1 LLVVVKEFT
10 LNCCPSQ
17 KAGQMMTPDRGILLR
32 SSLPARSPSPEGW
45 KKEIALQKY
54 LLIAA
59 GGALGSMARY
69 WVGSTIAGRMGVRFP
84 YGTFVINITAC
95 IVLGFSLT
103 FLGRRTGM
111 DPAWRFL
118 IAVGFIGAYSTFSTF
133 EWETLSTL
141 RFCAGVS
148 LRRGQ
153 PHSWIDCHLVR
164 RCAGRGHLLRRY
176 ASISLFAIESSNVRG
191 A

>member
-1 LLVVVKEFT
+1 LFSGAIPKSNLM
-10 LNCCPSQ
+10 LN
-17 KAGQMMTPDRGILLR
+17 
-32 SSLPARSPSPEGW
+32 E
-45 KKEIALQKY
+45 EIALQKY

-69 WVGSTIAGRMGVRFP
+69 WVGSTIAGRMGARFP

-103 FLGRRTGM
+103 YLGKRTGL

-141 RFCAGVS
+141 RSGAFALAS
-148 LRRGQ
+148 L
-153 PHSWIDCHLVR
+153 
-164 RCAGRGHLLRRY
+164 Y
-176 ASISLFAIESSNVRG
+176 AVGSLILGLIATWCG
-191 A
+191 AVLAEFIF